1 MMRARLGT
9 LMKKGWSDESGSA
22 VVEFVFVG
30 ILLTV
35 VTLGVL
41 QLGLALHVRNT
52 IQDAAS
58 EGARWG
64 ALMDSSPAEGV
75 QRTKE
80 LIITAVGEQYAQD
93 VTVSSQQWLGAP
105 ATVMTVKAPIP
116 MIGLWGP
123 ATSMEV
129 SGHAATEVL
138 H

>member
-1 MMRARLGT
+1 MKTGLGRV
-9 LMKKGWSDESGSA
+9 LERVRNEESGSA

-30 ILLTV
+30 ILLTFL
-35 VTLGVL
+35 TLGVL

-64 ALMDSSPAEGV
+64 ALIDSTPADGV

-80 LIITAVGEQYAQD
+80 LITTAVGDQYAQD
-93 VTVSSQQWLGAP
+93 IAVSSQQWMGAP
-105 ATVMTVKAPIP
+105 ATVITVKAPLP

>member
-1 MMRARLGT
+1 MKAGLGRV
-9 LMKKGWSDESGSA
+9 LDRVRHEESGSA

-30 ILLTV
+30 ILLTFL
-35 VTLGVL
+35 TLGVL

-64 ALMDSSPAEGV
+64 ALIDSTPADGV
-75 QRTKE
+75 QRTRE
-80 LIITAVGEQYAQD
+80 LITTAVGEQYARGIS
-93 VTVSSQQWLGAP
+93 VSSQQWMGAP
-105 ATVMTVKAPIP
+105 ATVITVKAPLP

-138 H
+138 N

>member
-1 MMRARLGT
+1 MRIRLSEF
-9 LMKKGWSDESGSA
+9 LMKGWSDESGSA

-30 ILLTV
+30 ILLTF

-52 IQDAAS
+52 VQDAAS

-64 ALMDSSPAEGV
+64 ALIDSTPADGV

-80 LIITAVGEQYAQD
+80 LITTAVGKQYAQD
-93 VTVSSQQWLGAP
+93 VSVSSQQWMGAP
-105 ATVMTVKAPIP
+105 ATVITVKAPLP

-123 ATSMEV
+123 SSSMEV

-138 H
+138 N

>member
-1 MMRARLGT
+1 MRARLSGFF
-9 LMKKGWSDESGSA
+9 KKGWSDDSGSA

-30 ILLTV
+30 ILLTF

-52 IQDAAS
+52 VQDAAS

-64 ALMDSSPAEGV
+64 ALIDSTPADGV

-80 LIITAVGEQYAQD
+80 LITTAVGEQYAQD
-93 VTVSSQQWLGAP
+93 VSVSSQQWMGAP
-105 ATVMTVKAPIP
+105 ATVITVKAPLP

-123 ATSMEV
+123 ASSMEV

-138 H
+138 N

>member
-1 MMRARLGT
+1 MKAGLGRV
-9 LMKKGWSDESGSA
+9 LERVRHEESGSA

-30 ILLTV
+30 ILLTFL
-35 VTLGVL
+35 TLGVL

-64 ALMDSSPAEGV
+64 ALIDSTPADGV
-75 QRTKE
+75 QRTRE
-80 LIITAVGEQYAQD
+80 LITTAVGEQYAKD
-93 VTVSSQQWLGAP
+93 ISVSSQQWMGAP
-105 ATVMTVKAPIP
+105 ATVITVKAPLP

-129 SGHAATEVL
+129 RGHAATEVL
-138 H
+138 N

>member
-1 MMRARLGT
+1 MKAGLGRALERVRHE
-9 LMKKGWSDESGSA
+9 ESGSA

-30 ILLTV
+30 ILLTFL
-35 VTLGVL
+35 TLGVL

-64 ALMDSSPAEGV
+64 ALIDSTPADGV

-80 LIITAVGEQYAQD
+80 LITTAVGEQYAKD
-93 VTVSSQQWLGAP
+93 ISVASQQWMGAP
-105 ATVMTVKAPIP
+105 ATVIIVKAPLPI
-116 MIGLWGP
+116 IGLWGP

-138 H
+138 N